1 MQYFVHCD
9 RWLSS
14 REGDGRT
21 FKDFDVTDSMTYNPG
36 TCFKFSMTVTSLL
49 LEIFTP

>member
-1 MQYFVHCD
+1 MQYFVQCD

-21 FKDFDVTDSMTYNPG
+21 FKDFEVTDRMTYNPG
-36 TCFKFSMTVTSLL
+36 RCSIGSVKLL
-49 LEIFTP
+49 LRQSL